1 MNTFTERKM
10 KGGTANWLVNVPKV
24 KHFEWHLLW
33 RHYQI
38 LWSILRPPTQEI
50 EKPSRSPWYHLL
62 IDGYKYINIYIYIY
76 KKKKRF
82 LFESLK

>member
-1 MNTFTERKM
+1 
-10 KGGTANWLVNVPKV
+10 
-24 KHFEWHLLW
+24 
-33 RHYQI
+33 

-62 IDGYKYINIYIYIY
+62 IDGCTYIYIYIY
-76 KKKKRF
+76 IKRF